1 MSEKLFRDM
10 VFIMWDLQ
18 LVLGLTSVSWGRCH
32 LLHFSSGGVHLGCPT
47 GILPAVLVGL
57 LGFLVGWNP

>member
-1 MSEKLFRDM
+1 MGFAASSG
-10 VFIMWDLQ
+10 
-18 LVLGLTSVSWGRCH
+18 VLHFVSWGRCH

-57 LGFLVGWNP
+57 LGFLVG